1 VYTKEGSSI
10 YKRALEDM
18 SALFRL
24 LFHGL
29 KFPSDAEKQKGLIQI
44 GQQTP
49 ASPCKHCIY
58 FHGFSSPQ

>member
-1 VYTKEGSSI
+1 
-10 YKRALEDM
+10 M